1 MPGRPTISHHRF
13 AKDNVKRGIDS
24 KTASKETVLATM
36 IITAAEQ
43 QTMNYYMN
51 IANLARNDLSRRLY
65 EEICLVEEEHV
76 TQYESLMDSGATWLE
91 MLLWHEY
98 AECYLYY
105 SCYVTETDPYIKT
118 LWEQNLEIEIAHLH
132 KAVELLKKYENKEWE
147 EVIGDGEFPK
157 VLSLHEN
164 IDYVRNIL
172 GTTVQFTGNLEDYIN
187 VDELPKDANFF
198 EYQKILIPS
207 VDIVPSHNV
216 IERHIRGYGKDY
228 RFEIAPNPVKELRN
242 RTCDNTTV
250 GRKPDSASSTD
261 FFCND

>member
-1 MPGRPTISHHRF
+1 
-13 AKDNVKRGIDS
+13 
-24 KTASKETVLATM
+24 M